1 MGPLFGLNM
10 AKHSKSSKFART
22 TIFNGLGSFGELEAR
37 ISALSLEKE
46 RGDAFEVFAE
56 AYLAT
61 QPICQAK
68 AVWPQASAPSTLLK
82 SLGLP
87 VSHDM
92 GTDGLVELRDGRIV
106 SYQAKFYTGRPALNW
121 GLLSTFFAISDR
133 VSHTIIFTNSDS
145 LASTI
150 ERRQNFIAIRGTDLD
165 RLTPIDFSII
175 EKWLKGAPV
184 ARVVPKP
191 RPHQEKALT
200 DLLPALASSDRAT
213 VIMAC
218 GTGKTLLSLW
228 AAERLGAKNVLVL
241 VPSLALI
248 QQTLHG
254 WLAATGWN
262 NLAYLCVCSDPTIT
276 DGADELIVKRSDL
289 DFEVTTAPIDVKRFL
304 ENDYAGVKVV
314 FSTYM
319 SAAVVGEAVKGRNI
333 FDLGIFDEAH
343 KTAGR
348 EGKNSAFA
356 LSDKNL
362 PLKKRLFMTA
372 TPRHYNVL
380 KRDKEGDAKLVYS
393 MDVPESY
400 GAVVHKLPFAEA
412 ARAGII
418 SRYKVVISVVTS
430 EMVQKELLSRGK
442 VLVERDEVHAQQVA
456 NQIALATA
464 VEKHGVGKIITF
476 HKNIKSAQ
484 SFTADGPEG
493 IVTHLKGFSVFHIN
507 GTMPSAEREKLMGE
521 FKNTKRGLVSNA
533 RCLTEGVDVPA
544 VDMVAFLS
552 PKRSTVDIVQATGRA
567 MRKAPNKEF
576 GYVLV
581 PLYLEVKKGETV
593 DDAVQRGN
601 FEEVWDVLSA
611 LQEQDEV
618 LADIIQEMRQDKGRI
633 NGYNDA
639 RFREQVEI
647 LGPTISLQDLRRSIT
662 TSCIERLVDNWHER
676 LGELIAYKTKHGD
689 CNIPAKWPPN
699 PALASWVGTQRGAY
713 NKGKLASDK
722 VVRLTEIGL
731 DWDPLASA
739 WEKSFYD
746 LVTYK
751 TKHGD
756 CNVPQRFPEDP
767 DLSQWVSVQRTNK
780 SAGKMT
786 KDRENRLIAL
796 GFDWNRRL
804 SAWEEAFNKLQQYK
818 GSHGDC
824 NVPDGWAEKPS
835 LGRWVGR
842 QRICKGKGRLSH
854 DREHRL
860 TSLGFNWDMIAS
872 AWEENF
878 LSLIDYKAK
887 YGNSNVPAKWT
898 ANQGLGNWVAMQRAL
913 KANGELPKERIS
925 RLNAIGFDWV
935 PILSVWEENFRAL
948 EQYKKQKGDC
958 NVPAR
963 WPQNQVL
970 ATWIR
975 VQRRTK
981 FSGKMS
987 KERVERL
994 TALGFDWN
1002 FFDSIWEEN
1011 FRKLEQYKAKHG
1023 NCAVPGKWPA
1033 NPSFA
1038 AWVGTQRAGKV
1049 NGKLTK
1055 EREARL
1061 TALGFDWNTII
1072 SAWENNFRALVEY
1085 KKIHGDCN
1093 VPRDWAENPS
1103 LGVWVVTQ
1111 RRARVAGKLS
1121 KENITRLSTL
1131 GIVWE
1136 LLASIWERNYH
1147 DLEQY
1152 KKTYG
1157 DCNVPHLWPE
1167 NPILAGWVREQRCTK
1182 GKGKISKDRE
1192 NRLNALGFEWNPL
1205 TSAWEDKFRALE
1217 EYKAKHGNCNVPKG
1231 WAENPDL
1238 ETWVAVQ
1245 RVTRDKGRIIQE
1257 REVRL
1262 TALGFDWDPFA
1273 TSWENYFKVLQ
1284 DYKAKNGN
1292 CNVSQKNHQN
1302 LSLGRWVAR
1311 QRRVKAKLSK
1321 DQINRLTSLG
1331 LEWRRKS

>member
-1 MGPLFGLNM
+1 M
-10 AKHSKSSKFART
+10 AKHLQSSKFTAKG
-22 TIFNGLGSFGELEAR
+22 IFTGLKSFEELEAR
-37 ISALSLEKE
+37 ISALPLEKE

-61 QPICQAK
+61 QPICQVK
-68 AVWPQASAPSTLLK
+68 TVWPQSSAPSTLLK

-87 VSHDM
+87 VSRDM
-92 GTDGLVELRDGRIV
+92 GTDGLVELRDGRIA
-106 SYQAKFYTGRPALNW
+106 SYQAKFYTGRPSLNW

-133 VSHTIIFTNSDS
+133 VAHTIIFTNSDS

-165 RLTPIDFSII
+165 RLTHTDFSII
-175 EKWLKGAPV
+175 EKWLKGSPV
-184 ARVVPKP
+184 TRVIPKP
-191 RPHQEKALT
+191 RPHQEKALK
-200 DLLPALASSDRAT
+200 DLLPALASSNRAT

-228 AAERLGAKNVLVL
+228 AAERLGVKNVLVL

-319 SAAVVGEAVKGRNI
+319 SAGVVGEALKGRDI

-456 NQIALATA
+456 NQIALAIA

-484 SFTADGPEG
+484 SFTLDGPEG
-493 IVTHLKGFSVFHIN
+493 IATHLKDFSVFHIN
-507 GTMPSAEREKLMGE
+507 GTMPSAEREKLMNE

-544 VDMVAFLS
+544 VDMVAFLN

-593 DDAVQRGN
+593 EDAVQRGN
-601 FEEVWDVLSA
+601 FEEVWDILSA

-639 RFREQVEI
+639 RFREEIEI

-676 LGELIAYKTKHGD
+676 LGELVAYKTKHGD
-689 CNIPAKWPPN
+689 CNIPSKWPEN
-699 PALASWVGTQRGAY
+699 QALASWIGTQRQAY
-713 NKGKLASDK
+713 VKGKLSPDK
-722 VVRLTEIGL
+722 IARLTEIGF
-731 DWDPLASA
+731 DWDPLASG
-739 WEKSFYD
+739 WEKSFDD
-746 LVTYK
+746 LRVYK
-751 TKHGD
+751 AKNGD
-756 CNVPQRFPEDP
+756 CNVPQKFPENP
-767 DLSQWVSVQRTNK
+767 DLSQWVAVQRMAK
-780 SAGKMT
+780 RAGKMT

-804 SAWEEAFNKLQQYK
+804 SAWEEAFGKLQQYRAEY
-818 GSHGDC
+818 GDC
-824 NVPDGWAEKPS
+824 NVPDGWAENPH

-842 QRICKGKGRLSH
+842 QRILKGKGRLSP

-860 TSLGFNWDMIAS
+860 AALGINWDIIAS
-872 AWEENF
+872 AWEEKF
-878 LSLIDYKAK
+878 RDLTEHKAK
-887 YGNSNVPAKWT
+887 YGNCNVPVKWPE
-898 ANQGLGNWVAMQRAL
+898 NQGLGNWVAMQRVL
-913 KANGELPKERIS
+913 RTNGELPREREQ
-925 RLNAIGFDWV
+925 RLNSLGFDWA
-935 PILSVWEENFRAL
+935 PIMSVWEENFRAL
-948 EQYKKQKGDC
+948 EQYKKVHGDC
-958 NVPAR
+958 NVPAK
-963 WPQNQVL
+963 WPENRAL
-970 ATWIR
+970 GTWIR

-981 FSGKMS
+981 FSGKIS
-987 KERVERL
+987 EERVKRL
-994 TALGFDWN
+994 TALGFDWDYFN
-1002 FFDSIWEEN
+1002 SVWEEN
-1011 FRKLEQYKAKHG
+1011 FRILEQYKAKYG
-1023 NCAVPGKWPA
+1023 NCSVPGPKKWTENPA
-1033 NPSFA
+1033 FA
-1038 AWVGTQRAGKV
+1038 SWVGTQRSARVK
-1049 NGKLTK
+1049 GKLTK

-1072 SAWENNFRALVEY
+1072 SAWEYNFHTLEEY
-1085 KKIHGDCN
+1085 KKKYGDCN
-1093 VPRDWAENPS
+1093 VPWDWTENPS
-1103 LGVWVVTQ
+1103 LGVWIVTQ
-1111 RRARVAGKLS
+1111 RRARVTGKLS
-1121 KENITRLSTL
+1121 KENVDRLSEL
-1131 GIVWE
+1131 GFVWE
-1136 LLASIWERNYH
+1136 PLTSVWEKNFH

-1152 KKTYG
+1152 KKTHG
-1157 DCNVPHLWPE
+1157 DCNVPHRWPE
-1167 NPILAGWVREQRCTK
+1167 NLVLAGWVREQRYTK
-1182 GKGKISKDRE
+1182 GEGKISKERE
-1192 NRLNALGFEWNPL
+1192 NRLTALGFNWDPL
-1205 TSAWEDKFRALE
+1205 ILAWEDKFRALE
-1217 EYKAKHGNCNVPKG
+1217 SYKVKHGNCNVPKG
-1231 WAENPDL
+1231 WAENIDL
-1238 ETWVAVQ
+1238 GTWVTVQ
-1245 RVTRDKGRIIQE
+1245 RITKCKGKMTKE
-1257 REVRL
+1257 REGRL

-1273 TSWENYFKVLQ
+1273 TAWENYFKVLQ
-1284 DYKAKNGN
+1284 EYKAKNGD
-1292 CNVSQKNHQN
+1292 CNVPQKYPQN
-1302 LSLGRWVAR
+1302 LSLGRWVSR

-1321 DQINRLTSLG
+1321 VQIERLTNLG
-1331 LEWRRKS
+1331 FEWSRK